1 MNVRVIG
8 AGVSSAAFCA
18 RLLELVPTASIVVS
32 EMGRGVGGRCSK
44 REWSQP
50 ITHGCPA
57 FDVQSDAFQHVVD
70 TWVQDKVA
78 HVWDPLHLG
87 VLDTDAQTY
96 EPVPSGKHRLYQLDA
111 KALFEALPKSSVE
124 FQPNT
129 LIDRLTFA
137 DTTSTWLC
145 NDETTDH
152 DWLVATSP
160 LIAHRTRWGARF
172 PDNSPEPPLSLALN
186 AMGEDHTPL
195 LEALNDV
202 RSTSITTLLTEFR
215 GEAATHFAAHV
226 PFDMVHIQ
234 NDAVLGKMVCQ
245 KNDRG
250 FVVVSHSTPDYSAK
264 VKRLKLR
271 GEGEREWWRWPS
283 KDAKHRKQHAADMQ
297 SALVECFA
305 VLPGFDGD
313 TLQSWVDSVNDRK
326 GKGMSEMHTWGA
338 AFPTCRGD
346 YFEEELSRVVEQSKL
361 VLCGD
366 YFGKAPAR
374 VETAVLSGRDAAEK
388 LAKQMERGS

>member
-32 EMGRGVGGRCSK
+32 EMGRGAGGRCSK

-57 FDVQSDAFQHVVD
+57 FDVKSDAFQHVVD
-70 TWVQDKVA
+70 TWVQDDVA
-78 HVWDPLHLG
+78 HVWDPLRLG
-87 VLDTDAQTY
+87 VLDTAAQTY
-96 EPVPSGKHRLYQLDA
+96 ETVPSGKHTLYRLDA
-111 KALFEALPKSSVE
+111 KALFGALPKSSVE

-129 LIDRLTFA
+129 LVDRLKFA
-137 DTTSTWLC
+137 DTTSTWQC

-186 AMGEDHTPL
+186 AMEEDHTPL
-195 LEALNDV
+195 LDALNDV

-215 GEAATHFAAHV
+215 GEAAQHFEAHV

-234 NDAVLGKMVCQ
+234 NDAVLGKIVCQ
-245 KNDRG
+245 RTDRG

-264 VKRLKLR
+264 VKGLRLKY
-271 GEGEREWWRWPS
+271 EGEREWWRWPIRRQ
-283 KDAKHRKQHAADMQ
+283 RKQRVAEMQ
-297 SALVECFA
+297 LALVECFNA
-305 VLPGFDGD
+305 LPGFDGQ
-313 TLQSWVDSVNDRK
+313 TLQAWVDIAHDR
-326 GKGMSEMHTWGA
+326 SEIHTWGA

-346 YFEEELSRVVEQSKL
+346 YFEKELSLMAGQL

-366 YFGKAPAR
+366 YFGKEPAR

-388 LAKQMERGS
+388 LAKQMEQRC